1 VRDYPSSAQA
11 LTFPFRSFF
20 LNDRILYAKVL
31 YPYQFSVTADRSSEV
46 RPASSFIQ
54 RVELTLCFA
63 KGKVKTMAPSIAL
76 CYCLQL
82 NLPPF
87 PSPTRADVLRL
98 GISQA
103 GCVYDDVRMLIIVQ
117 LREVEL
123 TSERLESYSLP
134 AGPLR
139 AVNASITLPRLLY
152 YLILTSDLPFCFV
165 QFWDIVPPL
174 PCLYCD
180 DRTSSAP

>member
-1 VRDYPSSAQA
+1 MIYVSHRESLPPPPPASNLSFIKPFPEVKPCEIILRYRRPQLFPSA
-11 LTFPFRSFF
+11 PFF
-20 LNDRILYAKVL
+20 LTYRILYAKAL
-31 YPYQFSVTADRSSEV
+31 YPYQFSVTADLSSEV

-54 RVELTLCFA
+54 RAKLTLRFA
-63 KGKVKTMAPSIAL
+63 KGKVKTIAASITL

-103 GCVYDDVRMLIIVQ
+103 GCVYYDVRMLIIVQ

-123 TSERLESYSLP
+123 TYERLESYSWP
-134 AGPLR
+134 AGPL
-139 AVNASITLPRLLY
+139 
-152 YLILTSDLPFCFV
+152 
-165 QFWDIVPPL
+165 
-174 PCLYCD
+174 
-180 DRTSSAP
+180 